1 MGTLYLVGTPI
12 GNLEDITVR
21 ALRVLAEVRLIA
33 AEDTRQARKL
43 LGRYGIQ
50 TPLVS
55 FHAHSGRERVQQLLT
70 ALGEGDIAV
79 VSDAGMPGI
88 SDPGAELVRAAAEA
102 GYPVV
107 VVPGPSAVTAAVAVS
122 GLVTDGFVFTGFLPR
137 RSSERRERLSLLRDL
152 PYPLV
157 VFEAPHRLRET
168 LHDAVEVLGDRPVA
182 VCRELTKRFE
192 EVRRTTLAEA
202 AAHYAQHEPRGEFVL
217 VIAAGSREHP
227 QADEQRLEEL
237 VRERLTKGL
246 SAAAVAREL
255 ARLTGR
261 PRRELYRLA
270 VTVQQEEQKNEAD
283 GKGGTHATGAGT

>member
-50 TPLVS
+50 TPVVS
-55 FHAHSGRERVQQLLT
+55 FHAHSGPTRVRQLLA

-122 GLVTDGFVFTGFLPR
+122 GLVSDGFVFTGFLPR
-137 RSSERRERLSLLRDL
+137 RSSERRERLSMLRDL

-168 LHDAVEVLGDRPVA
+168 LRDALEVLGDRPVA

-202 AAHYAQHEPRGEFVL
+202 AAHYEQQEPRGEFVL
-217 VIAAGSREHP
+217 VIAAASPERP
-227 QADEQRLEEL
+227 RADERQLVEL
-237 VRERLTKGL
+237 VRARLTKGL
-246 SAAAVAREL
+246 SAAEIAREL

-270 VTVQQEEQKNEAD
+270 VTVQEEDRGGEVD
-283 GKGGTHATGAGT
+283 GKGGTDDAGART